1 MVDNNP
7 SAEGLQRAAELREQI
22 NHHNYR
28 YYVLDDTEVSD
39 GEYDRLM
46 VELRRLEE
54 DHPSLVTPESPTQR
68 VGASPAD
75 GFDQVQHRLPMLS
88 LGNAFNEDDLQAWYR
103 RVKGLLDDADFDLVC
118 ELKIDGLAVS
128 LTYQDGVLVQGATRG
143 DGTAGEGVT
152 QNLRT
157 IRTIPMSLL
166 GEPPPYLEVRGE
178 VYLPLEDFRRLNEE
192 RAERGEPLYA
202 NPRNTGAGSVRQLD
216 PKVTASRNMHIWV
229 YSLGDIGE
237 TVRPNGHWDSLQW
250 LNGLGFR
257 INPEN
262 QICNNLQE
270 AVDYYHSWMEK
281 RHDLPYEID
290 GVVIKV
296 NPFAYQDS
304 LGVVGREPRWAIA
317 FKFPAEQAV
326 TRLLDIGI
334 NVGRTG
340 SLNPYAILGPVVVSG
355 VTVRQASLHNEEDI
369 NRKDIRIGDWVTV
382 ERAGD
387 VIPQVVG
394 PVLDRRTGQEQ
405 VFKMPANCPVC
416 GTQVVKPE
424 SEAMHRCPNTSCP
437 VQFFELLKHF
447 VSKGAMDID
456 GLGEQ
461 WCNILI
467 ENSLVKDVAGLYR
480 LDKDELLKL
489 DRMGDKLA
497 PKIMTNIEVSKQ
509 RPLHRVLFALGI
521 IHVGSEIAELLTQ
534 RYASINEMAEA
545 TPEELTEIPGIGP
558 KIAESVADY
567 FAVPLNQQV
576 LKDLG
581 EAGVVLHHD
590 IPDIQEAADDL
601 PFSGKSFVVTGT
613 LSGFTRREAEDRIKI
628 LGGNVSSAVTRKT
641 DYLVAGGS
649 PGSKVAAAGRLGTE
663 ILDEAAFLELMDQ
676 PLTEP
681 VA

>member
-1 MVDNNP
+1 MVDNNV
-7 SAEGLQRAAELREQI
+7 ARRVAELREQI

-28 YYVLDDTEVSD
+28 YYVLDDTEVNDS
-39 GEYDRLM
+39 EYDRLM
-46 VELRRLEE
+46 VELRGLEE
-54 DHPSLVTPESPTQR
+54 EHPSLVTAESPTQR
-68 VGASPAD
+68 VGANPAD
-75 GFDQVQHRLPMLS
+75 GFEQVQHRLPMLS
-88 LGNAFNEDDLQAWYR
+88 LGNAFNEEDLQAWYR
-103 RVKGLLDDADFDLVC
+103 RIKGLLDDADFNLVC

-143 DGTAGEGVT
+143 NGTVGEDVT

-157 IRTIPMSLL
+157 IRSIPMSLI

-178 VYLPLEDFRRLNEE
+178 VYLPIEEFQRLNVE
-192 RAERGEPLYA
+192 REKLGEPLYA

-216 PKVTASRNMHIWV
+216 SKVTASRNMRIWV

-237 TVRPNGHWDSLQW
+237 SERPSEHSDSLRW
-250 LNGLGFR
+250 LNGMGFR

-262 QICNNLQE
+262 RVCETLE
-270 AVDYYHSWMEK
+270 EVVDYYHSWVEK

-296 NPFAYQDS
+296 DPFAYQDS

-340 SLNPYAILGPVVVSG
+340 SLNPYAILEPVIVSG
-355 VTVRQASLHNEEDI
+355 VTVRQASLHNVEDI
-369 NRKDIRIGDWVTV
+369 NRKDIRVGDWVTV

-394 PVLDRRTGQEQ
+394 PILERRTGQEE
-405 VFKMPANCPVC
+405 VFEMPVDCPVC
-416 GTQVVKPE
+416 GTLVVKPE

-437 VQFFELLKHF
+437 AQFFELLKHF

-461 WCNILI
+461 WCGILI
-467 ENSLVKDVAGLYR
+467 ENDLVEDVAGLYR
-480 LDKDELLKL
+480 LDKEELLKL

-497 PKIMTNIEVSKQ
+497 TKIMTNVEASKQ
-509 RPLHRVLFALGI
+509 RPLHRILFALGI

-534 RYASINEMAEA
+534 RYASLNEMAGANLED
-545 TPEELTEIPGIGP
+545 LTEIPGIGP
-558 KIAESVADY
+558 KIAESVVDY
-567 FAVPLNQQV
+567 FAVPHNQQV
-576 LKDLG
+576 LKDL
-581 EAGVVLHHD
+581 ADSGVVLRHEL
-590 IPDIQEAADDL
+590 QEVQETPGDL
-601 PFSGKSFVVTGT
+601 PFSGKNFVVTGT
-613 LSGFTRREAEDRIKI
+613 LSEFTRREAEASIKT
-628 LGGNVSSAVTRKT
+628 LGGSVASAVTRKT
-641 DYLVAGGS
+641 DYLVAGTS

-663 ILDEAAFLELMDQ
+663 ILDEAAFQRLIDQ
-676 PLTEP
+676 ASTEP
-681 VA
+681 EA

>member
-1 MVDNNP
+1 MVENNV
-7 SAEGLQRAAELREQI
+7 AQRAAELRDRI

-28 YYVLDDTEVSD
+28 YYVLDDTEISD
-39 GEYDRLM
+39 GEYDRMM
-46 VELRRLEE
+46 VELRGLEE
-54 DHPSLVTPESPTQR
+54 ANPSLVTPESPTQR

-75 GFDQVQHRLPMLS
+75 GFEQVQHRLPMLS
-88 LGNAFNEDDLQAWYR
+88 LGNAFNEEDLQAWYR
-103 RVKGLLDDADFDLVC
+103 RIKGLLDDADFDLVC

-143 DGTAGEGVT
+143 NGTEGEDVT

-157 IRTIPMSLL
+157 IRTIPMTLL
-166 GEPPPYLEVRGE
+166 GNPPPYLEVRGE
-178 VYLPLEDFRRLNEE
+178 VYLPIEEFRRLNEE

-216 PKVTASRNMHIWV
+216 SKVTASRNMHIWV
-229 YSLGDIGE
+229 YSLGDIGQSE
-237 TVRPNGHWDSLQW
+237 RPDEHSASLKW
-250 LNGLGFR
+250 LNDLGFR

-262 QICNNLQE
+262 RVCHTLEE
-270 AVDYYHSWMEK
+270 ATDYYHSWVEK

-296 NPFAYQDS
+296 DPFAYQDR

-326 TRLLDIGI
+326 TRLVDIGI

-340 SLNPYAILGPVVVSG
+340 SLNPYAILEPVVVSG

-369 NRKDIRIGDWVTV
+369 NRKDIRVGDWVTV

-405 VFKMPANCPVC
+405 VFRMPVNCPVC
-416 GTQVVKPE
+416 GTLVVKPE

-437 VQFFELLKHF
+437 AQFFELLKHF

-467 ENSLVKDVAGLYR
+467 ENDLVKDVSGLYR

-497 PKIMTNIEVSKQ
+497 TKIMTNIESSKQ
-509 RPLHRVLFALGI
+509 RPLHRILFALGI

-534 RYASINEMAEA
+534 RYASLTDMAAA
-545 TPEELTEIPGIGP
+545 TLEDLTEIPGIGP
-558 KIAESVADY
+558 KIAESVVDY
-567 FAVPLNQQV
+567 FAVPHNKKV
-576 LKDLG
+576 LEDL
-581 EAGVVLHHD
+581 ENAGVVLHHEL
-590 IPDIQEAADDL
+590 QEVLETSDDL
-601 PFSGKSFVVTGT
+601 PLSGKNFVVTGT
-613 LSGFTRREAEDRIKI
+613 LSEFTRREAEAQIKTF
-628 LGGNVSSAVTRKT
+628 GGNVASAVTRKT
-641 DYLVAGGS
+641 DYLVAGAS

-663 ILDEAAFLELMDQ
+663 VLDEAGFLELLDQ
-676 PLTEP
+676 ASAEP